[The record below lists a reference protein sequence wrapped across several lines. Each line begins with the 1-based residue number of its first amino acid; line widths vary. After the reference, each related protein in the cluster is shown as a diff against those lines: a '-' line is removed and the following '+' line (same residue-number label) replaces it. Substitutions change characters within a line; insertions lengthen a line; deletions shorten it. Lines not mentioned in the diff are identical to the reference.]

1 MSANSLFPDFAPPP
15 AAPKSTRE
23 KYSRTVQEIILRRGL
38 SGEEIGGDDIHAIL
52 PPPHGVDPR
61 TLGGAFFALA
71 KAGIIAPARFS
82 ISNREVRHS
91 GLTRRWRVVDFKAAR
106 AYFEAL
112 KRTADVFDLGISL
125 TELRRCIRREHGSET
140 IEPPDPP
147 PPATERPTRRPEIRA
162 LDKRGKHP

>member
-1 MSANSLFPDFAPPP
+1 MSTGSLFPDFALPP

-23 KYSRTVQEIILRRGL
+23 HYSRAVQELILRRGL

-52 PPPHGVDPR
+52 PPPPGVDPR

-71 KAGIIAPARFS
+71 KTGIIAPARFS

-125 TELRRCIRREHGSET
+125 TELRRRVRREREPDTSEPSARRP
-140 IEPPDPP
+140 ERGPGEQD
-147 PPATERPTRRPEIRA
+147 ERPTKENA
-162 LDKRGKHP
+162 